1 MGRHLKDIEVTN
13 VGEFFDSIKGLYL
26 FHANWMQDNYNDY
39 WELVAEAWICTR
51 GMKDKN
57 YASKA
62 IKWAMLNYKCQ
73 KLKTYKRRTD
83 KLKRCEQSLDE
94 LLKQGVI

>member
-1 MGRHLKDIEVTN
+1 MGRHLKNIEVTN

-39 WELVAEAWICTR
+39 WELVSEAWLITR
-51 GMKDKN
+51 GMKDKS

-62 IKWAMLNYKCQ
+62 IKWAMMTYKRQ
-73 KLKTYKRRTD
+73 KRMTYKRRRD
-83 KLKRCEQSLDE
+83 KIKQCEQSIDE
-94 LLKQGVI
+94 LVEQGVI